1 MVVDTFFCE
10 VSLIEGLFS
19 ILDKQG
25 IPLTLYKSKLCPKL
39 IKGNFGKT
47 DRADVFAFLN
57 AVIAHS
63 NIWVLNYHMF
73 TLPFVSG

>member
-1 MVVDTFFCE
+1 MDNFFCE
-10 VSLIEGLFS
+10 VFLIEGLFS

-25 IPLTLYKSKLCPKL
+25 IRLPLYKKKLCPKL

-57 AVIAHS
+57 AVIAYS
-63 NIWVLNYHMF
+63 NIWVLNYRMF
-73 TLPFVSG
+73 TLSFVSG

>member
-1 MVVDTFFCE
+1 MDTFFCE
-10 VSLIEGLFS
+10 VFLREGLFS

-25 IPLTLYKSKLCPKL
+25 IRLPLYKKKLCPKL

-57 AVIAHS
+57 AVIAYS

>member
-10 VSLIEGLFS
+10 VSLIEGLVS
-19 ILDKQG
+19 ILG
-25 IPLTLYKSKLCPKL
+25 IRLTLYKKKLCPKL

>member
-25 IPLTLYKSKLCPKL
+25 IRLTLYKKKLCPKL

-57 AVIAHS
+57 AVIAYS

-73 TLPFVSG
+73 TFSFVSG